1 MGSYVSGYSEYSSS
15 KYPDP
20 GGALTMLRLLD
31 GRKKINCLRR
41 IDADGT
47 KASEIATV
55 TQSAPDTATAVVLR
69 LIDDGK

>member
-1 MGSYVSGYSEYSSS
+1 
-15 KYPDP
+15 
-20 GGALTMLRLLD
+20 MLRLLD
-31 GRKKINCLRR
+31 GRKKLNCLRR